1 MPSNQLQIHHT
12 GGAYLLWRGPVSIAV
27 ALYLGSSYIC
37 TSSKDLQTQN
47 SEDFPYLKAAKGK
60 NNFV

>member
-1 MPSNQLQIHHT
+1 MPSNQAT
-12 GGAYLLWRGPVSIAV
+12 NTSYWRRLLVLERAVSIAV

-47 SEDFPYLKAAKGK
+47 SKDFPYLKAAKGK